1 MWVCVNLDVWY
12 SYVKNSG
19 PVALYLLQCNRASSL
34 KTGPARPGH
43 AKIAIYTTAVEFDQF
58 SLYSTGT
65 MARYDRLSL

>member
-1 MWVCVNLDVWY
+1 M
-12 SYVKNSG
+12 
-19 PVALYLLQCNRASSL
+19 ALRGNRPNIMSSL

-43 AKIAIYTTAVEFDQF
+43 AKIALYTTAVEFDQF